1 MTDPSPTP
9 DDRPRPE
16 PSWVFPLALLGA
28 IVGYY
33 GAMFVGLPER
43 FWALIGAVW
52 GVVFG
57 LLAKQLLP
65 KDSESTRRLQA
76 ALQLLLWLGLAVLLV
91 TLIVFCSF
99 IVRELA

>member
-1 MTDPSPTP
+1 
-9 DDRPRPE
+9 
-16 PSWVFPLALLGA
+16 
-28 IVGYY
+28 VGYY

-43 FWALIGAVW
+43 FSAVIGAVW
-52 GVVFG
+52 GIVFG

-65 KDSESTRRLQA
+65 KDSVLVRHLHVG
-76 ALQLLLWLGLAVLLV
+76 LQLLLWFGLAILLV